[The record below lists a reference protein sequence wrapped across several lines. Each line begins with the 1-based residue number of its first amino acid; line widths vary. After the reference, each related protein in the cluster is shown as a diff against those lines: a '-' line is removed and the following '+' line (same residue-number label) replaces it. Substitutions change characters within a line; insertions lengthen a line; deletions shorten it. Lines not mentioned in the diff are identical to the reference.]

1 MNKKRCLKMA
11 KSGMMITL
19 VVTSLTGFRLLRP
32 MKLHPVAGIAFLAF
46 TLAHLLMNRGRSRRK
61 GDRPAR
67 RG

>member
-1 MNKKRCLKMA
+1 MNQKRYLKVA

-19 VVTSLTGFRLLRP
+19 VATSLTGFRLLRP
-32 MKLHPVAGIAFLAF
+32 MKFHPVAGTAFLAF

-61 GDRPAR
+61 GDRPNR